1 MDWLTLSEAS
11 TLLGIHPITL
21 RSWVDAGSVRAFRTP
36 GGHRRFRRGEL
47 LEFMEQQRT
56 APEQRALVATADQ
69 TLERIRTEMG
79 SSPMRES
86 SWYIQLSDEERAR
99 QREMG
104 QRLLG
109 LLLQYV
115 SRQENG
121 GDFLQEARQLA
132 QQYGVALANA
142 RLGASDLARA
152 FLFFRHMVIN
162 ATYHPSG
169 TPKQTDTDG
178 VRLLQRINAFMDELL
193 IATLE
198 AYDGVMQPR
207 TAAVDALTVKV
218 NPRSQARSPQP
229 RNAARQVRTR
239 R

>member
-21 RSWVDAGSVRAFRTP
+21 RSWVDAGLVRAFRTP

-47 LEFMEQQRT
+47 VEFMEQQRT
-56 APEQRALVATADQ
+56 APQNRTPVATADQ
-69 TLERIRTEMG
+69 TLERIRTEIG

-86 SWYIQLSDEERAR
+86 AWYRQLSDAERTR

-121 GDFLQEARQLA
+121 GDFLQEARQMA
-132 QQYGVALANA
+132 QQYGVTLAHA

-162 ATYHPSG
+162 ATFHASG
-169 TPKQTDTDG
+169 TPKQTDADG

-198 AYDGVMQPR
+198 AYDEVMQPHTGSLDALGVPSTPRTKVRSPHPR
-207 TAAVDALTVKV
+207 TAA
-218 NPRSQARSPQP
+218 RQP
-229 RNAARQVRTR
+229 RVR
-239 R
+239 

>member
-21 RSWVDAGSVRAFRTP
+21 RSWVDAGMVRAFRTP

-47 LEFMEQQRT
+47 VEFMEQQRT
-56 APEQRALVATADQ
+56 QTPNRALTATADQ
-69 TLERIRTEMG
+69 TLERIRTEIG

-86 SWYIQLSDEERAR
+86 SWYMQLSDAERAR

-121 GDFLQEARQLA
+121 GDFLQEARQMA
-132 QQYGVALANA
+132 QQYGVTLAHA

-162 ATYHPSG
+162 ATFHASG
-169 TPKQTDTDG
+169 TPKQADADG

-198 AYDGVMQPR
+198 AYDQVMQPN
-207 TAAVDALTVKV
+207 ASAVAALTVPST
-218 NPRSQARSPQP
+218 PRTKARSSQMRP
-229 RNAARQVRTR
+229 AARQTR
-239 R
+239 ARR